1 MAAPAFS
8 GLTRSE
14 RGTDNSRLMKR
25 SLMAALTLLVA
36 ACNSTSPTDTTTSTT
51 TASTTTLTFTSTVT
65 GNPVAGARVVVA
77 GTAYTTNAEGAI
89 TLASAVA
96 TGATIDAS
104 AAGFIDRATLFGT
117 ATSLT
122 LWQLPPGGDANFV
135 RQLAYNRGGTAEV
148 LWRPTAPAIYL
159 KLTGELASDPTV
171 RAAHVQAAA
180 MTTAMTASKV
190 NVAVADAVAGGVA
203 VTLLINPANPVPTTY
218 LTQTGGTITAA
229 RIEFPNAA
237 AARNPRTVAH
247 EIGHVLGFGHAPSG
261 LMCPTACGASDF
273 SPTEQAVL
281 FSMLLRTPG
290 TAPLDN
296 DRALGARSADTEAVI
311 RCDLR

>member
-1 MAAPAFS
+1 
-8 GLTRSE
+8 
-14 RGTDNSRLMKR
+14 
-25 SLMAALTLLVA
+25 MAALTLLAA
-36 ACNSTSPTDTTTSTT
+36 ACNSTTPSETTTSSTT
-51 TASTTTLTFTSTVT
+51 TTTTTTLTFTSTVT
-65 GNPVAGARVVVA
+65 GNPVAGAQVVVA

-96 TGATIDAS
+96 TGATIDTS

-148 LWRPTAPAIYL
+148 LWRPTSPAIYL
-159 KLTGELASDPTV
+159 RLTGELASDPTV

-203 VTLLINPANPVPTTY
+203 VTLLINPANPVTTTY
-218 LTQTGGTITAA
+218 LTQSGGTITAA

-261 LMCPTACGASDF
+261 LMCPTGCGASDF

-296 DRALGARSADTEAVI
+296 DRALGARSGDSEAVI
-311 RCDLR
+311 RCDVR

>member
-1 MAAPAFS
+1 MPSRQLQMDWDKFAKAIEEAFD
-8 GLTRSE
+8 GLADS
-14 RGTDNSRLMKR
+14 
-25 SLMAALTLLVA
+25 VA
-36 ACNSTSPTDTTTSTT
+36 A
-51 TASTTTLTFTSTVT
+51 
-65 GNPVAGARVVVA
+65 
-77 GTAYTTNAEGAI
+77 I
-89 TLASAVA
+89 
-96 TGATIDAS
+96 
-104 AAGFIDRATLFGT
+104 AAA
-117 ATSLT
+117 
-122 LWQLPPGGDANFV
+122 
-135 RQLAYNRGGTAEV
+135 
-148 LWRPTAPAIYL
+148 
-159 KLTGELASDPTV
+159 
-171 RAAHVQAAA
+171 QAAA
-180 MTTAMTASKV
+180 DAANAAAV
-190 NVAVADAVAGGVA
+190 VALDAVDEVTAEQSLVNSYVTTSPLTGTDAGA
-203 VTLLINPANPVPTTY
+203 NATVTIAGHDRVYGDATTIT
-218 LTQTGGTITAA
+218 LTGGTITAA